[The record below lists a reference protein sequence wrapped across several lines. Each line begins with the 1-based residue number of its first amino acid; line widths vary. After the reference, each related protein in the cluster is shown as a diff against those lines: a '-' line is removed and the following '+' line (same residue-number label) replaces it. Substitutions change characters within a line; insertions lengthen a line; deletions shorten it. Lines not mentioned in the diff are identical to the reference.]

1 MIEMID
7 IIIQIILPFLK
18 MLQKVAFL
26 TAELYLSQQSL
37 DGDGSVCK
45 FLAVHILLYLIV
57 L

>member
-1 MIEMID
+1 MID